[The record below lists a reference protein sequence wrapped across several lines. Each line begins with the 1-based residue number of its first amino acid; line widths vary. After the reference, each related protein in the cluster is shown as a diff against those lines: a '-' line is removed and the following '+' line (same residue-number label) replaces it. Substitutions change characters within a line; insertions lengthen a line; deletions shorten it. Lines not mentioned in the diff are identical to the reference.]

1 MYACAYVCVCA
12 RSQLGAAVG
21 GDVLWGNGG
30 RYAVCS
36 SWKTVSVSSPSSLF
50 PLSAENFFFFASFKA
65 HLCFTVSAPKTY
77 ISPYLSPPPLPSSLS
92 PCIFLPHRIFFFSL
106 LLVSSQREPLSPHRV
121 GFLLS
126 PHTPHRVSSCY
137 QTFSLKPGPPFISA
151 LLSPLFFISPSRF
164 CRGAASSFQLSSPTS
179 LRSPGDSFSV
189 QIFAFHE
196 YAIIKHPA

>member
-1 MYACAYVCVCA
+1 M
-12 RSQLGAAVG
+12 
-21 GDVLWGNGG
+21 
-30 RYAVCS
+30 
-36 SWKTVSVSSPSSLF
+36 
-50 PLSAENFFFFASFKA
+50 NFFFFASFKA
-65 HLCFTVSAPKTY
+65 HLSFTVSAPKTY
-77 ISPYLSPPPLPSSLS
+77 ISPYLSPPPLPLLSLS
-92 PCIFLPHRIFFFSL
+92 LYLPSPQDFFFPSCCWC
-106 LLVSSQREPLSPHRV
+106 PLSVSCCPPNRV

-151 LLSPLFFISPSRF
+151 LLSPFFFISSSRF